1 MTGSRA
7 ECIVLRITQ
16 QARSTATEGSGSVR
30 EVERVMGIEL
40 TYVKR
45 STAAGENF
53 PALRVIDG

>member
-1 MTGSRA
+1 
-7 ECIVLRITQ
+7 VLRITQ
-16 QARSTATEGSGSVR
+16 HARSTATEGSGSVR